1 MEVRMNDIAAL
12 RQAVDQVL
20 GGRVEPLLDLLA
32 QDVEFEVDGRCD
44 VPGGWRRSGTQ
55 AVVDY
60 FTSLG
65 ALTAFWQIDYSPVD
79 GQVIAWGKESFTI
92 QGCELEGET
101 EFALVFDLADGRIV
115 RLVVI
120 EDLPSFVRAG
130 GRLPTRE
137 AA

>member
-1 MEVRMNDIAAL
+1 MEVGMNDIAAL

-32 QDVEFEVDGRCD
+32 EDVEFEVDARCD
-44 VPGGWRRSGTQ
+44 VPGSWRGSGAQ

-60 FTSLG
+60 FTALE
-65 ALTAFWQIDYSPVD
+65 ALTAFWQIDYSPVN

-92 QGCELEGET
+92 KGCELEGET
-101 EFALVFDLADGRIV
+101 EFALVFDLTDGRIV

-120 EDLPSFVRAG
+120 EDLPAFVRTG
-130 GRLPTRE
+130 GRLPARE